1 MLKKLI
7 LKLMVIVSSE
17 FDSLVLRRIMKSW
30 FNVDVGLYSY
40 GCFDASRIPRNSVI
54 GRYCSLSS
62 TCSFFPRN
70 HGLKFMSLH
79 PYLYNS
85 SLGVVS
91 KDTIVRTRFIVE
103 DDVWIG
109 HNATITAK
117 ANVIGRGS
125 VIAANSVVT
134 ENVPRYAVVA
144 GVPAK
149 VIKYRFP
156 EGVIEEIERSE
167 WWVDDKVT
175 LKERL
180 ADNSQMYFNPREY
193 YETKY

>member
-1 MLKKLI
+1 
-7 LKLMVIVSSE
+7 
-17 FDSLVLRRIMKSW
+17 
-30 FNVDVGLYSY
+30 
-40 GCFDASRIPRNSVI
+40 
-54 GRYCSLSS
+54 
-62 TCSFFPRN
+62 
-70 HGLKFMSLH
+70 MSLH

-180 ADNSQMYFNPREY
+180 AENSQMYFNPREY